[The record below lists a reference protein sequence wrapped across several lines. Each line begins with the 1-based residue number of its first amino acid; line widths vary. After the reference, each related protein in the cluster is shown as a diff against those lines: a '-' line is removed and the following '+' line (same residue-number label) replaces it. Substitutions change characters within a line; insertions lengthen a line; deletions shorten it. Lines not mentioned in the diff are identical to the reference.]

1 MCGPVE
7 PGVERPDRE
16 LAAFAKVTVDP
27 GRRQRVRVA
36 LGTDAYRYWDVDT
49 HGWRSDEGRYEILVG
64 ASSRDI
70 RGSATVT
77 RGAVTAG

>member
-1 MCGPVE
+1 VDPRVA
-7 PGVERPDRE
+7 RPDRE
-16 LAAFAKVTVDP
+16 LAAFAKVAVDP
-27 GRRQRVRVA
+27 GGRATVR
-36 LGTDAYRYWDVDT
+36 LSLDADSYRYWDVDT

-77 RGAVTAG
+77 WSGVTAG